1 MTGEIACGKDIRTQ
15 AGIVVAHG
23 SYGKLTIAT
32 PPQGLLFIC
41 D

>member
-1 MTGEIACGKDIRTQ
+1 MTGEIACSKDIRRK
-15 AGIVVAHG
+15 AVIFVAHG